1 MRKNKKLIIVAAI
14 AGIIVIGI
22 IYTLRT
28 MREKSKMWEAT
39 YANNDTRPYGTYIS
53 YQLLSDVFN
62 PKKIISTRKPIYNN
76 LKDSLSQYFYYPE
89 DDKDRRYSINIP
101 SSYTQEDDIIEI
113 EESDDEEDTLTY
125 NDSDENKGDNS
136 DPLAFYKDMSIRDTA
151 SYVFV
156 NSSFTM
162 QDAELKYLLNF
173 VGLGNNVFIS
183 AESFS
188 YNLMDTLG
196 VKANGQYNSSDTIYT
211 LTDYKKKKYS
221 ISPLFYRAK
230 LNADSCKLPVRV
242 LGVSTINNDTVFMQ
256 VKYGCG
262 NFYFHTI
269 PTAFTN
275 INMLDLEKYD
285 FGFRCL
291 SYLPYNNSVIW
302 DEYQTQGPVNNL
314 FQEMLKNHSLKI
326 ALLLI
331 LVGFGLFVIFRAKRV
346 QRVIPIIKAPVN
358 SSIEFLDTISNL
370 FYKKMDA
377 KSIVQKRQAYLLD
390 FIRKNYYLTTEN
402 PDGEFFKNLSAK
414 STMDVEKLEELFS
427 VYNDINTLHY
437 IPNDTFLKYNSIL
450 EEFYRTTK
458 HK

>member
-1 MRKNKKLIIVAAI
+1 MKKNKKLIIVAAI

-22 IYTLRT
+22 IYTIRT
-28 MREKSKMWEAT
+28 VREKGKMWQVT

-53 YQLLSDVFN
+53 YQLLKDVFN
-62 PKKIISTRKPIYNN
+62 PDKIISTRKPIYNN

-89 DDKDRRYSINIP
+89 DEKNTDMTIYQN
-101 SSYTQEDDIIEI
+101 SSYDDTPQIQIQEADEYTDSLDSADD
-113 EESDDEEDTLTY
+113 DL
-125 NDSDENKGDNS
+125 
-136 DPLAFYKDMSIRDTA
+136 DPLAFYKDMSISDTA
-151 SYVFV
+151 SYVFI

-183 AESFS
+183 AERFS

-196 VKANGQYNSSDTIYT
+196 IKSDMQYNSADTIYT
-211 LTDYKKKKYS
+211 LTDYKKKEYA
-221 ISPLFYRAK
+221 ISPLYYRAK
-230 LNADSCKLPVRV
+230 LNADSCKLPIRV
-242 LGVSTINNDTVFMQ
+242 LGVSNINKDTVFMQ
-256 VKYGCG
+256 VRYGCG
-262 NFYFHTI
+262 NFYFHTV

-275 INMLDLEKYD
+275 INMLDLGKYD

-314 FQEMLKNHSLKI
+314 FQEMLKSHPLKI

-331 LVGFGLFVIFRAKRV
+331 IVGFGLFIIFRAKRT

-370 FYKKMDA
+370 FYKKMDT
-377 KSIVQKRQAYLLD
+377 KSIVEKRHAFLLD
-390 FIRKNYYLTTEN
+390 FIRKNYYMTTEHL
-402 PDGEFFKNLSAK
+402 DAEFIKNLSAK
-414 STMDVEKLEELFS
+414 STMEPEKLEKLFAL
-427 VYNDINTLHY
+427 YKDISTLYY

-450 EEFYRTTK
+450 EEFYKITK